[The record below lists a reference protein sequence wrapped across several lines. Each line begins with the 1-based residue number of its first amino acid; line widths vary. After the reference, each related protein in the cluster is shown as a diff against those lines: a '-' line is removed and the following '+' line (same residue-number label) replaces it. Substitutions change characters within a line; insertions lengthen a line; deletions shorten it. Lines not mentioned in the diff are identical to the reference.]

1 MNTVS
6 PVARLILFFGAW
18 FVWILALL
26 ALRKHR
32 LEKPVQVDSKAR
44 WGIALQMAGY
54 ALVCIH
60 GPEAWNIGIAM
71 WRAVAGAVF
80 ALLSIFLFWNAVAN
94 LGRQWRFDAGLNQ
107 DHELVQSGAY
117 RIVRHP
123 IYASMFG
130 MLLAD
135 VCWAGTLPGWP
146 IGIALFLA
154 GSEIRVRVEDNLL
167 RERFGRRFAEWQRSV
182 PAYLPFVR

>member
-6 PVARLILFFGAW
+6 PVVRLTLFFGAW

-32 LEKPVQVDSKAR
+32 LEKPVQVDPKAR
-44 WGIALQMAGY
+44 WGIALAMVGYVAVCTHGPDVWNSGLNPWRAMAG
-54 ALVCIH
+54 C
-60 GPEAWNIGIAM
+60 
-71 WRAVAGAVF
+71 VF
-80 ALLSIFLFWNAVAN
+80 ALVSIFMFWNAVAN
-94 LGRQWRFDAGLNQ
+94 LGRQWRFDAGLNR
-107 DHELVQSGAY
+107 DHQLVQSGAY

-123 IYASMFG
+123 IYASMLG

-135 VCWAGTLPGWP
+135 VCWVGTLPGWP
-146 IGIALFLA
+146 VGIVLFLA
-154 GSEIRVRVEDNLL
+154 GTEIRVRAEDTLL
-167 RERFGRRFAEWQRSV
+167 RKRFGTRFTEWQRSV